1 MKKSRL
7 LGATF
12 AFLVGFCIVDT
23 VTAASI
29 TIGTYVFAGP
39 EAFPTDA
46 TYVSGQTTYIEH
58 PPGTSWNPVSGNST
72 TDLDAA
78 LTGYDLTFGV
88 DGEGIVV
95 DLTFGNASIVNGAGS
110 DLVLFETVF
119 EENFDLA
126 IYVGES
132 LSGNLTYWSV
142 STGLT
147 VGDVVGSTNTAMLN
161 AAEIDLSDFGIGLGE
176 AVSKIRLYT
185 QPVGVPPEDST
196 AGADIVAVG
205 ALHVVPIPP
214 TLYLFG
220 SGLLWMIG
228 LVRRRKAFK

>member
-7 LGATF
+7 LGAVWV
-12 AFLVGFCIVDT
+12 FLFSLIIAGP
-23 VTAASI
+23 TAATPISI
-29 TIGTYVFAGP
+29 GSYTFSGP

-46 TYVSGQTTYIEH
+46 TYVSGLTTYIEH
-58 PPGTSWNPVSGNST
+58 PPSTSWNAVNGNST

-95 DLTFGNASIVNGAGS
+95 DLTFGNASIVNGAGY

-126 IYVGES
+126 IYVGNT
-132 LSGNLTYWSV
+132 LSSPLTYWSA

-147 VGDVVGSTNTAMLN
+147 VGDEVGSTNTAMLN

-176 AVSKIRLYT
+176 TVSNIRLYT
-185 QPVGVPPEDST
+185 QPVGIPPEDST

-205 ALHVVPIPP
+205 ALHVVPEPP
-214 TLYLFG
+214 VLYLLLP
-220 SGLLWMIG
+220 GLLGLIG
-228 LVRRRKAFK
+228 ISRKKAA